1 MMEHEQIEIGPKHD
15 PSPQAKHVPP
25 YPTSKPH
32 TIPTAKESVRRISVE
47 QPEESDAN
55 EEPEE
60 DGGKKKEMH
69 AEMLQRLAA
78 TRPKRTNYGRKKKK
92 MTIGPVSTNTS
103 HPALYEVYRN

>member
-15 PSPQAKHVPP
+15 PSPQAEHVPP
-25 YPTSKPH
+25 KPTSKPRI
-32 TIPTAKESVRRISVE
+32 IPAAKGYVRRISVE

-60 DGGKKKEMH
+60 DGGKKKETH

-78 TRPKRTNYGRKKKK
+78 TRAKKTKYGGKKKK
-92 MTIGPVSTNTS
+92 MTTGAVSNMLSLPQS
-103 HPALYEVYRN
+103 HSNSY